1 MSTLVVFL
9 GMTKARAK
17 EVWKPYLAC
26 RRRQIIA
33 ALGLKTNVPNGVAWE
48 LIVAEKDLANR
59 EGRWGEVTA
68 GVKSSGKVM
77 GLREWVLGVFLPPIL
92 EKYGWFGNSKGFDQL
107 TKEEVRKCMAEIGM
121 DADYQ
126 DYWTQ
131 NLWERLC
138 QVGSFDRWIK
148 FYWCELWDS
157 CLSIDGKVRRGET
170 IDL

>member
-48 LIVAEKDLANR
+48 LVVAEKDLANR
-59 EGRWGEVTA
+59 EGMWGEVTA

-107 TKEEVRKCMAEIGM
+107 TK
-121 DADYQ
+121 
-126 DYWTQ
+126 
-131 NLWERLC
+131 C

-157 CLSIDGKVRRGET
+157 CPSIDGKVRRGET